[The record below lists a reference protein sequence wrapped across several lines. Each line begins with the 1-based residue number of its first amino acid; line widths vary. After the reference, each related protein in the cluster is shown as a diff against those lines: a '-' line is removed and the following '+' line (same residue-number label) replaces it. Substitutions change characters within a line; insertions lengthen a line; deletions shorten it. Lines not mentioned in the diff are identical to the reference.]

1 MALLRGCCALLACV
15 PALAFAQVSAEWNL
29 RLRNEQ
35 VDDDAFRQHADA
47 TTARLRLGARF
58 TLSDEW
64 SALVEGEG
72 IAAAGAHDDGTNAH
86 RTLPAIIDPAGAEL
100 NQAWVAWK
108 RAGVQATLGRQ
119 RVVFGNQRWVGNSG
133 WRQNEQTFD
142 ALSAQWHVRDRLDVR
157 YAWFDSVHRVA
168 GDRARDPLARERN
181 LSTHAFSLQWA
192 GDATSQWQ
200 AFALLHED
208 QDVRTASTVTTG
220 LRFST
225 TRPPKT
231 HGPSI
236 AAEYALQRDYAD
248 NPLHFAH
255 AYWRI
260 EPAWTFAHA
269 TGRLGWEHLGG
280 NGRHALQ
287 TPLASL
293 HAFNGW
299 ADKFNTTPPGG
310 LEDRW
315 IAVDGAARE
324 GKLEWQVAWHR
335 YDADVGGAYGTESN
349 ASLAFPVGTSVKG
362 LVKFADYAA
371 DGFAKDTTKVWLQF
385 EWAH

>member
-1 MALLRGCCALLACV
+1 MNVFRGCCALLLGVPTLAC
-15 PALAFAQVSAEWNL
+15 AQVSTEWNW
-29 RLRNEQ
+29 RVRNEH
-35 VDDDAFRQHADA
+35 VEDHAFAHDADA
-47 TTARLRLGARF
+47 TTLRLRLGAKF
-58 TLSDEW
+58 AWSDEW

-72 IAAAGAHDDGTNAH
+72 IVAGGAHDDGTNA
-86 RTLPAIIDPAGAEL
+86 RRDLPAIIDPAGAEW
-100 NQAWVAWK
+100 NQAWVAFK
-108 RAGVQATLGRQ
+108 RDGKQVTLGRQ
-119 RVVFGNQRWVGNSG
+119 RVTFGHQRWVGNSG

-142 ALSAQWHVRDRLDVR
+142 ALSAQWHVRDNLDVR
-157 YAWFDSVHRVA
+157 YAWFDRVHRVA
-168 GDRARDPLARERN
+168 GDDARDPLARERD
-181 LSTHAFSLQWA
+181 LATHAFWLQWTS
-192 GDATSQWQ
+192 GATWQWQ

-208 QDVRTASTVTTG
+208 QDVHAASTATTG
-220 LRFST
+220 LRIST

-231 HGPSI
+231 QGPSI
-236 AAEYALQRDYAD
+236 ALEYALQRDYAD

-255 AYWRI
+255 AYWRM

-310 LEDRW
+310 LDDRW
-315 IAVDGAARE
+315 LAIEGTAR
-324 GKLEWQVAWHR
+324 GTFDWQVAWHR
-335 YDADVGGAYGTESN
+335 YDADIGGAYGTESN
-349 ASLAFPVGTSVKG
+349 ASLGFPVGKRVKG

-371 DGFAKDTTKVWLQF
+371 DGFARDTTKLWLQF
-385 EWAH
+385 EWSH